1 MVCYFFTV
9 GDFHLLLSAQSPGAL
24 PYLNFRF
31 VCAPQDGRPDTSFG
45 CARQQIRDTE
55 RVIGMWVRGGNE
67 SKVTG
72 IPSLVAPALWHP
84 TRIPCRVS
92 ECPGDSS
99 AADGTL
105 NLALIIRIFDRR
117 NARSQE
123 RIEQICKPL

>member
-72 IPSLVAPALWHP
+72 IPSLVAPACGIQTEFLAASASAPAIHRQP
-84 TRIPCRVS
+84 T
-92 ECPGDSS
+92 
-99 AADGTL
+99 AH
-105 NLALIIRIFDRR
+105 
-117 NARSQE
+117 
-123 RIEQICKPL
+123 